1 MFFATIFN
9 IECVLKLYALH
20 EKYFEIRWNQFD
32 FLCVFATNVGLILTL
47 VFELQIGAVL
57 SLIRF
62 LRIARLFR
70 IVRFLKG
77 LNALFTALIL
87 SIPKLLNVGIVLCLL
102 LFLYSVLGVALFGK
116 VTYYREHNEHANFRN
131 FLNAFVT
138 LSRSMTG
145 EAWNEIM
152 HDLSKDKEFFEG
164 VLETHCVP
172 SLNVNRDN
180 YNELV
185 ESGLISYPTECGSF
199 IG

>member
-1 MFFATIFN
+1 M
-9 IECVLKLYALH
+9 
-20 EKYFEIRWNQFD
+20 
-32 FLCVFATNVGLILTL
+32 

-77 LNALFTALIL
+77 LNKLFTALIL

-116 VTYYREHNEHANFRN
+116 VKYYRSHSEHANFRN

-145 EAWNEIM
+145 EGWNEIM
-152 HDLSKDKEFFEG
+152 HDLSKNKEFFES
-164 VLETHCVP
+164 VLETSCVAQ
-172 SLNVNRDN
+172 LNINPEN
-180 YNELV
+180 YHDLLDQNILR
-185 ESGLISYPTECGSF
+185 
-199 IG
+199 

>member
-1 MFFATIFN
+1 MTA
-9 IECVLKLYALH
+9 
-20 EKYFEIRWNQFD
+20 
-32 FLCVFATNVGLILTL
+32 

-116 VTYYREHNEHANFRN
+116 VKYYREHNEHANFRN

-138 LSRSMTG
+138 LTRSMTG

-152 HDLSKDKEFFEG
+152 HDLSKDKFFYESVLGVPCVEEMDVDNHYAEF
-164 VLETHCVP
+164 LEAQ
-172 SLNVNRDN
+172 LLE
-180 YNELV
+180 Y
-185 ESGLISYPTECGSF
+185 
-199 IG
+199 

>member
-1 MFFATIFN
+1 MTA
-9 IECVLKLYALH
+9 
-20 EKYFEIRWNQFD
+20 
-32 FLCVFATNVGLILTL
+32 

-77 LNALFTALIL
+77 LSKLFTALIL

-116 VTYYREHNEHANFRN
+116 VKYYREHNEHANFRN

-152 HDLSKDKEFFEG
+152 HDLSKNKEFFES

-172 SLNVNRDN
+172 SLNVNVGN
-180 YNELV
+180 YDALV
-185 ESGLISYPTECGSF
+185 AADLLRYPNECGGF
-199 IG
+199 LGA